1 MKNILNNSWIK
12 VVLFLFFLY
21 LFFVSIEMMST
32 AFKLFGHGFAQK
44 LMTTTANPVVGLLI
58 GLATTS
64 LVQSSSS
71 VTSIIVGLVAGGTLS
86 IRHAVPMVM
95 GANIG
100 TTVTNMIVSMGHI
113 SRKQEFE
120 KAVAGATV
128 HDFFNVLAVIVFLP
142 LESMFHIIEKAATA
156 LEVVFK
162 SSGGLTFISPLKAIV
177 EPVENHLSSLIISMV
192 STPSWMRSVVLLIF
206 ALILLFLALHQM
218 VTLMKK
224 LMIGKIENLIHHYLF
239 KSPLRSMMLGLALT
253 SVIQSSSATTSLV
266 VPLAGAGILSVEEIF
281 PYVLGANI
289 GTTVTTILASLV
301 TKNPSAIIVAFTH
314 LFFNILG
321 TGLFYPLRII
331 PITMAKKYARF
342 LSKHRYLAPIIL
354 IFLFFI
360 LPLTFIFLIN
370 GGF

>member
-1 MKNILNNSWIK
+1 MKKVFDNTYTR

-44 LMTTTANPVVGLLI
+44 LMTTTANPIVGLLI

-113 SRKQEFE
+113 GRKQEFE
-120 KAVAGATV
+120 KAIAGATV

-142 LESMFHIIEKAATA
+142 LEAMFHIIEKTATA
-156 LEVVFK
+156 LEVAFK

-177 EPVENHLSSLIISMV
+177 GPVEHLLSKSIISLV
-192 STPSWMRSVVLLIF
+192 SSPPWLRSVVLLVF
-206 ALILLFLALHQM
+206 ALLMLFLALHQM

-224 LMIGKIENLIHHYLF
+224 LMIGKIENLIHAYLF
-239 KSPLRSMMLGLALT
+239 KSPLRSLMLGLALT
-253 SVIQSSSATTSLV
+253 SVIQSSSATTSLI
-266 VPLAGAGILSVEEIF
+266 VPLAGAGILTVEEIF

-301 TKNPSAIIVAFTH
+301 TKSPAAIIVAFSH
-314 LFFNILG
+314 LTFNIMG
-321 TGLFYPLRII
+321 TILFYPLRII
-331 PITMAKKYARF
+331 PITLAKNYAKFLAKY
-342 LSKHRYLAPIIL
+342 RYLAPILL
-354 IFLFFI
+354 IVLFFI
-360 LPLTFIFLIN
+360 LPLTLIFLIN